1 MKHRLAALLL
11 VLALLLSGCTHI
23 APEVMADKRV
33 YASFYPIY
41 ALSGLVLGDVPGIR
55 LSCLVQP
62 QDGCLRSYELSDW
75 DLYMLAYDADA
86 VVIGGRGLETF
97 ESMLYSLGAAGP
109 ALVTSMYELN
119 LYNQSDKTEVTEDS
133 GHLVGANPHLY
144 MAVSGAQKIAASVA
158 EGMASLYPELENEIA
173 AGNERAQAKL
183 SALYDETQSICAGA
197 RGEKVILMNE
207 ALIYPAV
214 EYGLEV
220 AYWYDRESGTA
231 VYGDPLTDLLDD
243 LSATGARVILIEKQ
257 APAELTDA
265 LAAAGYAV
273 ARIDVMSSFALDAG
287 YEGYIGAQTANA
299 HAIARAYGLE
309 EAD

>member
-23 APEVMADKRV
+23 APEVTADKRV

-144 MAVSGAQKIAASVA
+144 MAVSGAQKIAESVA

-197 RGEKVILMNE
+197 HGEKVILMNE

-299 HAIARAYGLE
+299 HAIARAYRLE